1 MAIKQFQP
9 LNIGNTVD
17 DGTGDYLKKGGEKL
31 NNNMDSLFTQL
42 GDGNI
47 PHSAGAW
54 KTHSTGALVLTEFG
68 QSIAVNT
75 QGGRIKVT
83 LPKGTTKDYNK
94 VVRLRD
100 VWKSWGNNPVTISV
114 ISPDRIKGSPEDKIL
129 DRNLMDV
136 ELVYCAGG
144 NWEYVENKT
153 VNKITTSDMSTVDKK
168 EFLVKDDSQKDFP
181 VIFVNAEY
189 NIAQVEV
196 YRRGNLLYYGDSLS
210 DDSDYGSIDP
220 TDPNKLAPLDGKT
233 LRLRVPAVKGDVVTV
248 VTYQDGLAA
257 YRASY
262 ERRVLRVFQTGD
274 TAQKTEPGK
283 VWVGDLTQK
292 YTFTADELGITGRDS
307 INPNTVE
314 VSINGTT
321 LVKAGDAD
329 YLTFTCEGVEG
340 NFSNQNDCIA
350 NGGQWVT
357 GGEDFSLEFGINDKV
372 SEIKLGRPLESGD
385 VLTARWFNNDIG
397 SLLDWDGPDGIRE
410 RADEIYLNSEQVF
423 NLTGLIEYSDLNNPS
438 QKTMEQ
444 AAPKPAFRAQTVS
457 DLFDLFHP
465 IGTIYENAHNPA
477 NPITY
482 MGLGLWVR
490 YAEGQAV
497 VGWSSDPTNPNFHFN
512 KDDTDASG
520 NPTATSGGSSGKD
533 SVTLDLAN
541 IPRAQADQIV
551 LIKDPNGSISIG
563 ACMVDP
569 DATGPDIKT
578 YREGYVTIRDGKTA
592 AAIPLIQPSIT
603 AHKWIRVA

>member
-9 LNIGNTVD
+9 LVVGNTVD
-17 DGTGDYLKKGGEKL
+17 DGTGDYLRKGGEKL

-75 QGGRIKVT
+75 QSGRIKVT
-83 LPKGTTKDYNK
+83 LPKGTSKDYNK

-100 VWKSWGNNPVTISV
+100 VWRSWGNNPVTISA

-168 EFLVKDDSQKDFP
+168 EFLVKNDTQKDFP
-181 VIFVNAEY
+181 VIFTNAEY
-189 NIAQVEV
+189 NISQVEI
-196 YRRGNLLYYGDSLS
+196 YRRGNLLYYGDSLN

-220 TDPNKLAPLDGKT
+220 SDPNKLAPLDGKT
-233 LRLRVPAVKGDVVTV
+233 IRLRVPAVKGDVVTV

-257 YRASY
+257 YRSSY
-262 ERRVLRVFQTGD
+262 ERRVLRVFQAGD

-283 VWVGDLTQK
+283 VWVGDLTKK

-340 NFSNQNDCIA
+340 NFSNQGDCVA

-385 VLTARWFNNDIG
+385 VLSVRWFNNDIG
-397 SLLDWDGPDGIRE
+397 SLLDWDGADGIRE

-423 NLTGLIEYSDLNNPS
+423 NLTGLIEYSDLNSPS

-465 IGTIYENAHNPA
+465 VGTIYENAHNPL

-490 YAEGQAV
+490 YAEGRAV

-512 KDDTDASG
+512 LDDKDASG
-520 NPTATSGGSSGKD
+520 NFTATAGGRSGAD
-533 SVTLDLAN
+533 SLTLELKN

-563 ACMVDP
+563 ACMIDP
-569 DATGPDIKT
+569 DAEGPDIKT
-578 YREGYVTIRDGKTA
+578 YREGYITINDGKTA